1 MIPFYKTLM
10 CVKTPSGGSPSWLP
24 TDAPGLLAWFDPT
37 NSSTIT
43 LDGNSR
49 VSLATTVNSSSYTL
63 TNDINTARR
72 FTLESVGGKNTF
84 KSINNTSTGEYAKI
98 SSFGFT
104 HTSPFSVALVYSTI
118 SAVDGTALF
127 QFGNGNAA
135 TTTGRIIL
143 SHNGSRVLANRPI
156 AANILFTP
164 NIALTTTLKVVVF
177 TYSGVSNTSGL
188 TLYVD
193 GSNPSIPV
201 SNNAANFVSDPYNYL
216 GAAGT
221 TSPSN
226 VGGRNIGDFIVFNS
240 VLDSTNRD
248 KITGY
253 LSHKWGITASL
264 PVGHPYKISPP

>member
-1 MIPFYKTLM
+1 MLPFSKSLI
-10 CVKTPSGGSPSWLP
+10 CVKPPDGGSLPWLP
-24 TDAPGLLAWFDPT
+24 TDAPNLLAWFDPN

-43 LDGNSR
+43 LDGNNR

-63 TNDINTARR
+63 TNTINTARR

-84 KSINNTSTGEYAKI
+84 KSISNASTGEYAKI

-104 HTSPFSVALVYSTI
+104 HSSPFSVAIVYSSI
-118 SAVDGTALF
+118 SSIDGTALF
-127 QFGNGNAA
+127 QFGNGGAN
-135 TTTGRIIL
+135 TPTGRILI
-143 SHNGSRVLANRPI
+143 SHNSSKVLANRPI
-156 AANILFTP
+156 AGNILFTP
-164 NIALTTTLKVVVF
+164 NIALSTTLKTLII

-193 GSNPSIPV
+193 GSNPSIPA
-201 SNNAANFVSDPYNYL
+201 SNHSANFTTDQYNYL

-240 VLDSTNRD
+240 ILDSTNRD